1 MLDNKSVQTAL
12 DHEARI
18 SRMEALMELLANNST
33 KLADNVVKQ
42 EVILEKL
49 TNLESSFNKTIL
61 ELRREHEE
69 LEDRHEEKHQ
79 EQERKLKLLTPV
91 IFLMEYPKIIIFVL
105 TLLYLLAIQE
115 IRTEVA
121 KILNL
126 IK

>member
-1 MLDNKSVQTAL
+1 
-12 DHEARI
+12 
-18 SRMEALMELLANNST
+18 MEALMELLANNST